1 MAVLLMMSF
10 TACSFVKAGEVNPSQ
25 NNSQEEE
32 EGDRSIE
39 ELKAECPEYFEL
51 SSFKGIE
58 FYIWEMSEDSFRC
71 GMMSGTNRNKTDE
84 EIWDLANRSL
94 SITEAKKILE
104 YQDIKY
110 QDVIVMPVIQPVSSY
125 QYEINDEY
133 WAKLKKVFDDNGMA
147 VNIILE

>member
-71 GMMSGTNRNKTDE
+71 GMMSGTNRSKTDE
-84 EIWDLANRSL
+84 EIWDLAKNPI
-94 SITEAKKILE
+94 SIEDAKLILKEQGIDKE
-104 YQDIKY
+104 YWLIT
-110 QDVIVMPVIQPVSSY
+110 PVVQPYSSY
-125 QYEINDEY
+125 RYEIDDAYREKVK
-133 WAKLKKVFDDNGMA
+133 KLF
-147 VNIILE
+147 ES